1 MKRHVQSCHTPIS
14 IEQQRHQ
21 CDNIED
27 EVFDEEEQKPQQCI
41 FEHENTSDIAG
52 NFDNL
57 GK

>member
-14 IEQQRHQ
+14 IEQQQHHQ

-27 EVFDEEEQKPQQCI
+27 EEEQQPRI

-52 NFDNL
+52 NFGNL